1 MPPEVQAL
9 CAAIRQSVDSIT
21 QDWVGKVTSDPYLRS
36 DDQLTLNQLI
46 DHVPQMLEE
55 LCALLSQEGEP
66 DFRDVRAASS
76 HGYARSLAG
85 YTLTELLRELELL
98 RDCVFN
104 FVAEAEA
111 GHDAGRAETV
121 RALRVVNKYF
131 GEDIIFVVEHYLRR
145 GARPPADPKAN
156 SEAPREDE

>member
-1 MPPEVQAL
+1 MPSEVQAL
-9 CAAIRQSVDSIT
+9 CAAMRQSVDSIT
-21 QDWVGKVTSDPYLRS
+21 QDWVGKVMSDPYLHS

-55 LCALLSQEGEP
+55 LCSLLSQEGEP

-104 FVAEAEA
+104 FVAETEA
-111 GHDAGRAETV
+111 GRGGGRAETV

-145 GARPPADPKAN
+145 GARPTAGH
-156 SEAPREDE
+156 EEGE

>member
-1 MPPEVQAL
+1 MSSGVRAL
-9 CAAIRQSVDSIT
+9 CAAMRQSVDSIT
-21 QDWVGKVTSDPYLRS
+21 REWVGKVTSDSYLRS
-36 DDQLTLNQLI
+36 DDRLTLQQLI

-55 LCALLSQEGEP
+55 LCTLISQGGEP
-66 DFRDVRAASS
+66 DFGEVRAASS
-76 HGYARSLAG
+76 HGYARSLEG

-111 GHDAGRAETV
+111 SRGVGLDETV

-145 GARPPADPKAN
+145 GARPV
-156 SEAPREDE
+156 R